1 MEAEP
6 DFELEFVLAE
16 KLKMTVSQ
24 LRQDMSQR
32 EFMEWAVYLG
42 RKAQREEMAQTK
54 AKARR

>member
-6 DFELEFVLAE
+6 EFEFEFALAE
-16 KLKMTVSQ
+16 KLKMTVAQ

-32 EFMEWAVYLG
+32 EFVEWSVYLG
-42 RKAQREEMAQTK
+42 RKAQREEMAQMK